1 MLFEIIG
8 HLLALDLPYFINL
21 VSSNPIFFFGI
32 FVAAFLLS
40 DKKIDMKAGIL
51 VFIFIWFNIF
61 AELQFMGAFGWVL
74 LSAEFFALILI
85 TRFAVLAFTESIPTM
100 KKHFNAIYMLHFWL
114 LYMIFNVF
122 ILGR

>member
-32 FVAAFLLS
+32 FAAVFLLS

-51 VFIFIWFNIF
+51 FFLFTWLAIF
-61 AELQFMGAFGWVL
+61 ADLQFSESFGWVL
-74 LSAEFFALILI
+74 LSAQFFALILI
-85 TRFAVLAFTESIPTM
+85 TRFALLIFTESIPQL
-100 KKHFNAIYMLHFWL
+100 KKYFNAIYLLHFWL
-114 LYMIFNVF
+114 LYMIYNVF